1 MKYKLFPAPFFNHFI
16 QPSPPPIAKLESLH
30 GVFLRGQFPPI
41 KMVPSLCSLPSP
53 HIITSKSPPN
63 IYALPSPI
71 NMGTMIRQHA
81 KFPHTARFPRQ
92 T

>member
-30 GVFLRGQFPPI
+30 GVLRGQFPPT
-41 KMVPSLCSLPSP
+41 KMVPSLYSLPSP
-53 HIITSKSPPN
+53 HMITSKSPLN

-71 NMGTMIRQHA
+71 NMGTMIRQHT
-81 KFPHTARFPRQ
+81 KFPHTARSPRQ
-92 T
+92 I